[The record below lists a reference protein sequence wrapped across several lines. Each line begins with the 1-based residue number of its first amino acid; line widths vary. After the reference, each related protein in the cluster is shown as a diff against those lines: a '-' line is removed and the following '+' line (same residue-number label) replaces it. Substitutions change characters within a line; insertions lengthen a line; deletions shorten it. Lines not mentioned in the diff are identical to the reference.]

1 LRERLEATGRVFYIA
16 WDIEQLADTLLEA
29 LDE

>member
-1 LRERLEATGRVFYIA
+1 LRERLEATGRVFYTN